1 MKPAEKISVWLSK
14 QNRRRGWTGR
24 LDHVTAFQM
33 ERPMNRLLSA
43 IALPIAFCACAA
55 PALAA
60 DIPGR
65 RAPQQQFYAPPAFTW
80 TGFYLGANAGANWG
94 DFTNSASFL
103 GTKTGLTVGGTA
115 GYNYQ
120 IGQIVV
126 GLEGD
131 YNYSGLGG
139 RGFSFGVNQVRGD
152 LTSFGTLRGR
162 LGVAFDRALI
172 YATGGYAVGF
182 TSLESGAF
190 KSNNTHHG
198 YAIGA
203 GLEYGFTN
211 NISAKAEYLYMPLGS
226 QSSFVI
232 PGLGAGSKTGIDA
245 SVLRAGVNY
254 RF

>member
-1 MKPAEKISVWLSK
+1 LVEQTKLTARDDQQV
-14 QNRRRGWTGR
+14 
-24 LDHVTAFQM
+24 DHVAAFQM
-33 ERPMNRLLSA
+33 ERPMNRLLRT
-43 IALPIAFCACAA
+43 IALPVTFCALAA

-65 RAPQQQFYAPPAFTW
+65 RAPQQQQFYAPPAFTW
-80 TGFYLGANAGANWG
+80 TGFYVGGNVGGIWGKFTDAGS
-94 DFTNSASFL
+94 FINS
-103 GTKTGLTVGGTA
+103 KTGVTAGGTV

-139 RGFSFGVNQVRGD
+139 RGFTFGVNQARGD
-152 LTSFGTLRGR
+152 LTSFGTIRGR

-182 TSLESGAF
+182 STLESGF
-190 KSNNTHHG
+190 LKSNSTHHG
-198 YAIGA
+198 YAVGA

-211 NISAKAEYLYMPLGS
+211 NISAKAEYLYMPLGG

-232 PGLGAGSKTGIDA
+232 PGAGAGVKTGIDA